1 MSGPMPT
8 HFRWVWYLVGLAGM
22 ALMVLGIIAIIGS
35 AIDTGIL
42 IPLVIVVVVVVA
54 YALVRFR
61 RSLDA
66 ALANA
71 PSRQPGASPAPG
83 PSEPGSSATLPTDA
97 DDGPADDGP
106 DVDGP
111 ADAQAAT
118 SAPAK
123 SKANPGRTSRR

>member
-42 IPLVIVVVVVVA
+42 IPLVIVVVVIVG

-71 PSRQPGASPAPG
+71 PSRQPGAIPAPD

-97 DDGPADDGP
+97 DD
-106 DVDGP
+106 DGP
-111 ADAQAAT
+111 ADAEAAT

-123 SKANPGRTSRR
+123 PKANPGRTSRR